1 MNRTSNWLNYIL
13 PSLGRGRRWVF
24 LLLLFYILPSIQ
36 RGAGGGSLFAQEV
49 TVTVHPVQHV
59 LPPQAGQYVDNP
71 GKFFTVRLTNN
82 TDDEVRL
89 HMGMHIDMTY
99 PETQSMVVTPY
110 GHIPRAPIVLAPRQ
124 SKILDPIQMKNL
136 FTHFELEEIYIR
148 DGLYNDYKR
157 GIFGLLP
164 EGQYSLYLQAY
175 LWDPDITSAVQLNSP
190 DDGMC
195 NFTVCYTAQAPSFLT
210 PATTIGADPLDLL
223 GVAKLDINAPIFTW
237 TQPTLNCNPTLLGF
251 NYSVK
256 VVRLDGL
263 MPDEAIEKN
272 PVVYSR
278 ERLTTPTLT
287 IPQAYLIKMLDET
300 RLDPTT
306 VYAVQ
311 VTANSTYRGN
321 NSLNFALIENE
332 GKSPVLL
339 FRLYDPRTMPVMDG
353 GDTDIKSGGGDIGGD
368 GDETGK
374 GGDGKGG
381 GKTEDGSEIS
391 VSVTN
396 GEGLFGAKDSL
407 YIFEQPTLIR
417 PQFSSITARKMF
429 VGEDIELEW
438 RKAWFAGGR
447 GEEQDTIDFEYK
459 VQLYKG
465 NSADEPEVI
474 FKQKPVLELKTKEL
488 EEKIAYDKIEGKV
501 RDGDYLIVR
510 VEANSTNEKSI
521 RMLPDSLNYKD
532 FFMIQH
538 FDPDY
543 SCGVSTANV
552 ANKNPIKDCPKAGTK
567 VRIGDWT
574 MELNGDVKQ
583 DKKTKALSGTGWVS
597 WTPGTMK
604 VRMAVKFD
612 KLMVNT
618 DLVVFDGVCV
628 TYPKDKD
635 ADREF
640 TSQEAVDEMFSSWGL
655 DNFWG
660 DMAISEEGRLKVTD
674 EDGSLAERLKLGKYY
689 TYFKKAQNQ
698 WSKWKSGQILD
709 LYFPTELPPTIAD
722 QLPEDFSLQIASVQ
736 ISPKAAV
743 MNVIGEFVLPK
754 VDVIKN
760 EVLIFG
766 APRLCM
772 QKDRFFPEDGTLALL
787 SNFTIKDPDSDFDMT
802 FKAPANPLNP
812 QDGCY
817 VSWDDDTFGGL
828 GIEVAMHIPNLDRV
842 VNGKVQ
848 KDVAPVCDLKAVIEN
863 TWGDWM
869 GKVTMSDFQVRDL
882 PGFTFSPGSTIIYDH
897 SYNKNDDDF
906 PFKSVNDAK
915 KQYGDTYD
923 PSLCGTHVRNDWK
936 CWQGLYIDKVQV
948 QFPQWAVFGTGKKGA
963 TISADRLVY
972 DDSGLSLD
980 IAGRNLLNAQTG
992 EAGGWKFSIDS
1003 CVVHIVQNNFNNSHI
1018 TGQFAVPL
1026 FGKDN
1031 KQVDFVCDIRHLT
1044 DPAKSETYYTYEQ
1057 KYDSKGKAIQ
1067 GQYTKQKHTRKSYGD
1082 KSRYAYLFRTSQK
1095 LDLQM
1100 DFILA
1105 DLTLD
1110 HKQTFF
1116 ALAAEEQD
1124 DGTTKTDLE
1133 LCMGGDVT
1141 IAKTDGM
1148 KIRFP
1153 GIHFT
1158 KLYVSNFKRSAA
1170 TKANNMVLKYDKEL
1184 GGLES
1189 RRQQAEKLWETKY
1202 HKLKILMEE
1211 KEIQFGS
1218 SCYVNF
1224 GEWSLA
1230 SAQKKLG
1237 PFKFTLN
1244 QYVFSYDIGKK
1255 RLGLSIDGTIGLVN
1269 GMIDVGAIVDITSDL
1284 KVGKAT
1290 DLSTYKLT
1298 NGKVTF
1304 RDISLNLDFAR
1315 ALKLKGLLKMDE
1327 LSIDKGYKGELNFD
1341 IIGLFGVKC
1350 KGGYL
1355 EHIGA
1360 TAAEIKKLKAE
1371 ALGKGLSYDPDDANY
1386 PWGYFTC
1393 DISSGAGIQIPPLA
1407 INRIAGGFYFN
1418 ARPVVGTGP
1427 VGEYGLIGASLGVGL
1442 MSSAGES
1449 VLKGDLDLSVVYN
1462 RKANSLSTFLFK
1474 GSVSAVSGII
1484 KGDMT
1489 LLYENNKTD
1498 RFLNLDITV
1507 ETGLSAENLVG
1518 LVDKAGVLEEIKAD
1532 MDKFQSGMEARIRKF
1547 SNDTNGSLDG
1557 MLGDDSPGTA
1567 TASEN
1572 TGKLNAKAAA
1582 KQSNSE
1588 NNRFGQLVIPFN
1600 LKVTW
1605 KERSK
1610 TYNTPHWHLY
1620 LGKPQK
1626 EERCRFILINYRSP
1640 GGVINVKIGADGY
1653 LCIGNELPGNGQL
1666 PPIPDEIQ
1674 EFISPGGVDTGADMG
1689 KAERQRNAAAR
1700 HLHPTEGN
1708 VNGGIMVGASAWGFI
1723 DINLG
1728 LFYGGL
1734 KAIAGFDMS
1743 LVHYDPAG
1751 YCMNLDRTM
1760 GKNGWYAQGQFYA
1773 YLAAKFGLYIK
1784 LGKLIDKK
1792 IDIVDAGIGGVFSA
1806 GLPSPTWIDGRA
1818 RVKLRLLAGL
1828 VNINKAFHF
1837 ECGQYCE
1844 AFMGNALDNFN
1855 LFGDL
1860 TIASDSLAEGWAK
1873 ENAILPIEANRA
1885 MITTEASLGAQYR
1898 LVDPNTENQLSRNYG
1913 LDKTELKLNASRTYM
1928 FDFSDGHAEMG
1939 TLASQSYA
1947 GYKLYELTSEQA
1959 EKFRKNRKSTNLL
1972 KKCGEHGVYETNI
1985 EMYGKYLGA
1994 NMKETPNNTYFYQ
2007 FENFI
2012 KSLGAKQIPVTK
2024 REKRGTRYHFNMALK
2039 PDRYYIMIFTGTGY
2053 EIENGVTI
2061 WPTLIEKNAQ
2071 GNYESKIYQWVQRK
2085 LFYFRTQS
2093 TETLPDVVPDLQPYV
2108 ALAYPASDDGKLF
2121 NSTDDGSYCYYAD
2134 VHEPTIALNT
2144 DISGSAFKQGTLWWE
2159 SVSTD
2164 SKGNKLT
2171 DRAKN
2176 KYVRTTSG
2184 GTAVNMVPERALNVH
2199 NTSGS
2204 KYNLRLVYQ
2213 YKVKGRCKSA
2223 TDFIIDD
2230 KYYKIGSDATPG
2242 NRWAFMYKFL
2252 SDNGYYNDI
2261 KPQLNEYYR
2270 QANGNMN
2277 EYYNNAYFYAFI
2289 YLLVQPE
2296 KAAVYNNYVGEYG
2309 KMVDCMVDTT
2319 LVLSDLHFKRSSFTT
2334 WKCMSSIS
2342 SSSKSKVRAYSDL
2355 LPYEQPFV
2363 GVRPSVPVQYK
2374 YDNAYDDQ
2382 YETGSGK
2389 GAEFEK
2395 NQCFKVN
2402 SYTKDYRMKDPYLYL
2417 AYLSEDVFI
2426 GGVAVN
2432 AYGFDEV
2439 PVPHA
2444 AETLTF
2450 TYNGT
2455 EVQGLNAVNTV
2466 VGHDVL
2472 GVRAQMYHT
2481 WHDWNYGLAYY
2492 SNNSNQPK
2500 YPLPAGLTEI
2510 YDRTFINQDGKA
2522 GTYRRGYDIDHG
2534 NKYPWLFSVHEYMKD
2549 FAAPYYLAERLS
2561 EKMDDI
2567 CQKFYGTTSAY
2578 MALKKEVDSKAWD
2591 VYPSDKIKYRSKRQ
2605 EYIKKGYSEIN
2616 AHLNTAIRKF
2626 SDLHRGQY
2634 LTAEYRGFKIRVPYY
2649 QFPLI
2654 FGDCFR
2660 TENANYQARDYISGR
2675 EVDAVD
2681 RTFATSVGNALKPN
2695 RGDAVTSNLLFFRL
2709 CGGYPYLT
2717 SSRNN
2722 YDKVN
2727 GHNYIHEEHFY
2738 AGEALDEIKS
2748 MPTMAYR
2755 VNAYDLG
2762 TGQYFWTSG
2771 LKTDNTFSPYTFDPL
2786 VDPAGK
2792 EITKGLGSTMM
2803 NYIYG
2808 KGVDP
2813 SKYVTIDGGGIEN
2826 DLNPKEGGVK

>member
-1 MNRTSNWLNYIL
+1 MTVALLLSSSIIRL
-13 PSLGRGRRWVF
+13 PSS
-24 LLLLFYILPSIQ
+24 ILK
-36 RGAGGGSLFAQEV
+36 AQEV
-49 TVTVHPVQHV
+49 TVSVNPVQHV

-99 PETQSMVVTPY
+99 PEAQSMVVTPY

-164 EGQYSLYLQAY
+164 EGQYNLYLQAY

-223 GVAKLDINAPIFTW
+223 GVAKLDVNAPIFTW
-237 TQPTLNCNPTLLGF
+237 TQPTLNCNPTLMGF

-256 VVRLDGL
+256 VVKLDGL

-287 IPQAYLIKMLDET
+287 IPQAYLIKMMDES
-300 RLDPTT
+300 RINPTT
-306 VYAVQ
+306 IYAVQ
-311 VTANSTYRGN
+311 VTANSTYRGS

-332 GKSPVLL
+332 GKSSVLL
-339 FRLYDPRTMPVMDG
+339 FRLYDPKDISNIEG
-353 GDTDIKSGGGDIGGD
+353 GETEVKNKNTPD
-368 GDETGK
+368 GDK
-374 GGDGKGG
+374 M
-381 GKTEDGSEIS
+381 S
-391 VSVTN
+391 VSVDD
-396 GEGLFGAKDSL
+396 GEHKYNRKDSL
-407 YIFEQPTLIR
+407 YVFEQPTLTR
-417 PQFSSITARKMF
+417 PQFSSVTARKMF

-474 FKQKPVLELKTKEL
+474 FKQKPVFELKTKEL
-488 EEKIAYDKIEGKV
+488 EEKIAYDKIQGKV
-501 RDGDYLIVR
+501 ADGDYLIVR
-510 VEANSTNEKSI
+510 VEANATNEKSI

-552 ANKNPIKDCPKAGTK
+552 ANKNPIKDCPKAGTT

-618 DLVVFDGVCV
+618 DNVVFDGVCV

-635 ADREF
+635 ADKEF
-640 TSQEAVDEMFSSWGL
+640 TAQEAVDEMFSSWGL

-660 DMAISEEGRLKVTD
+660 DIAISEEGRLKVTD

-848 KDVAPVCDLKAVIEN
+848 KDVAPVCDLKATIEN

-882 PGFTFSPGSTIIYDH
+882 PGFIFSPGNNIIYDH
-897 SYNKNDDDF
+897 SYNKNDKDF

-915 KQYGDTYD
+915 RQYGDTYD

-948 QFPQWAVFGTGKKGA
+948 QFPQWAIFGTGKKGA

-1184 GGLES
+1184 DGLES

-1284 KVGKAT
+1284 KVDKAT

-1298 NGKVTF
+1298 NGKVSF
-1304 RDISLNLDFAR
+1304 RDINLNLDFAH

-1327 LSIDKGYKGELNFD
+1327 ISIDKGYKGELNFD

-1360 TAAEIKKLKAE
+1360 TTAEIAKLKAE

-1518 LVDKAGVLEEIKAD
+1518 LVNKAGVLEEIKAD
-1532 MDKFQSGMEARIRKF
+1532 MDKFQSGMEEKIRKF

-1557 MLGDDSPGTA
+1557 MLGDDSPGSA
-1567 TASEN
+1567 TASTN
-1572 TGKLNAKAAA
+1572 TGNLDATAAA
-1582 KQSNSE
+1582 KQKSSE
-1588 NNRFGQLVIPFN
+1588 NNRFGQVEIPFN

-1605 KERSK
+1605 KERSQ
-1610 TYNTPHWHLY
+1610 TYSTPHWHLY

-1626 EERCRFILINYRSP
+1626 EDRCKFILIDYRSP
-1640 GGVINVKIGADGY
+1640 GGIVNVNIGADGY

-1666 PPIPDEIQ
+1666 PPIPDEIRD
-1674 EFISPGGVDTGADMG
+1674 FISPNGVDTGADMG
-1689 KAERQRNAAAR
+1689 KAERQRSAAAR
-1700 HLHPTEGN
+1700 HMHPTEGN
-1708 VNGGIMVGASAWGFI
+1708 VDGGIMVGASAWGFI

-1734 KAIAGFDMS
+1734 RAIAGFDMA
-1743 LVHYDPAG
+1743 LVHFDPAG
-1751 YCMNLDRTM
+1751 YCMNLGRTM
-1760 GKNGWYAQGQFYA
+1760 GKDGWYATGQFYA
-1773 YLAAKFGLYIK
+1773 YLAAKFGLHIK
-1784 LGKLIDKK
+1784 LGMLIDKK

-1806 GLPSPTWIDGRA
+1806 GLPSPTWIDGQA
-1818 RVKLRLLAGL
+1818 RVKLRLLGGL
-1828 VNINKAFHF
+1828 VNISKKFHF
-1837 ECGQYCE
+1837 ECGQYCQ
-1844 AFMGNALDNFN
+1844 AFTGNALDNFN

-1860 TIASDSLAEGWAK
+1860 SVGTDSIDGWSKNYRIPVQEAK
-1873 ENAILPIEANRA
+1873 RAI
-1885 MITTEASLGAQYR
+1885 ITTEASLNSQYR
-1898 LVDPNTENQLSRNYG
+1898 LVDPNTQKALADNYG
-1913 LDKTELKLNASRTYM
+1913 EDPERVKLNASRTYI
-1928 FDFSDGHAEMG
+1928 FDIETNQNRSYGVTGVRLFEFTKENADKIKRKYGT
-1939 TLASQSYA
+1939 TLAKMGRTIESNIK
-1947 GYKLYELTSEQA
+1947 YKSGSLNRTLVLSPSPNYTQLNNMMEGD
-1959 EKFRKNRKSTNLL
+1959 FRT
-1972 KKCGEHGVYETNI
+1972 
-1985 EMYGKYLGA
+1985 YGK
-1994 NMKETPNNTYFYQ
+1994 E
-2007 FENFI
+2007 
-2012 KSLGAKQIPVTK
+2012 VTISV
-2024 REKRGTRYHFNMALK
+2024 REKVGTKFHFNMPLK
-2039 PDRYYIMIFTGTGY
+2039 ADRYYLMVLTGTGY
-2053 EIENGVTI
+2053 EVLNGNRQRPYLYVQND
-2061 WPTLIEKNAQ
+2061 EGKVVDQ
-2071 GNYESKIYQWVQRK
+2071 GYYQWIQRRI
-2085 LFYFRTQS
+2085 FYFN
-2093 TETLPDVVPDLQPYV
+2093 TEAQADIPAYIEDLQPYV
-2108 ALAYPASDDGKLF
+2108 ALAMPSGPNCELKNHPEDYDKAYREDLA
-2121 NSTDDGSYCYYAD
+2121 N
-2134 VHEPTIALNT
+2134 PTIALNR
-2144 DISGSAFKQGTLWWE
+2144 DISEKAYKDGKLKWVLERKSTKNNWSKQTDTQENVWVKSGTQYLSMKPKQPLDVWKGL
-2159 SVSTD
+2159 SDYSTSD
-2164 SKGNKLT
+2164 MQYNLKLT
-2171 DRAKN
+2171 YTWQIPYECIMKASYRIGGRTINVDNTNSYDSWYIAK
-2176 KYVRTTSG
+2176 S
-2184 GTAVNMVPERALNVH
+2184 
-2199 NTSGS
+2199 
-2204 KYNLRLVYQ
+2204 
-2213 YKVKGRCKSA
+2213 
-2223 TDFIIDD
+2223 
-2230 KYYKIGSDATPG
+2230 
-2242 NRWAFMYKFL
+2242 FL
-2252 SDNGYYNDI
+2252 SEKGKLNDFYDFLKSMNIPVCYSSDPNDSGYVLMSLSFVLYVT
-2261 KPQLNEYYR
+2261 LNNELREQYSVFM
-2270 QANGNMN
+2270 AKHMTNM
-2277 EYYNNAYFYAFI
+2277 
-2289 YLLVQPE
+2289 
-2296 KAAVYNNYVGEYG
+2296 GT
-2309 KMVDCMVDTT
+2309 CMRDTT
-2319 LVLSDLHFKRSSFTT
+2319 VVLADWYFQEPYYT
-2334 WKCMSSIS
+2334 
-2342 SSSKSKVRAYSDL
+2342 KSWQEGAGKAGGLSQHNP
-2355 LPYEQPFV
+2355 LPYEEAFI
-2363 GVRPSVPVQYK
+2363 GVRPDEPPTFE
-2374 YDNAYDDQ
+2374 YDNFPAFKHDDSNSSKVYYYSSNARDFNYGL
-2382 YETGSGK
+2382 YEK
-2389 GAEFEK
+2389 GFK
-2395 NQCFKVN
+2395 N
-2402 SYTKDYRMKDPYLYL
+2402 YRVLDPWLYFS
-2417 AYLSEDVFI
+2417 YLSSWVFI
-2426 GGVAVN
+2426 TGAYIYPYSFDDIGVS
-2432 AYGFDEV
+2432 
-2439 PVPHA
+2439 HA
-2444 AETLTF
+2444 AETLTYSF
-2450 TYNGT
+2450 NGT
-2455 EVQGLNAVNTV
+2455 DVQSDTQIYELQSSMFVIRN
-2466 VGHDVL
+2466 
-2472 GVRAQMYHT
+2472 RMFKT
-2481 WHDWNYGLAYY
+2481 WNNWNYGQDKSDRFGYDR
-2492 SNNSNQPK
+2492 NQPR
-2500 YPLPAGLTEI
+2500 YPLPSGKGDVYE
-2510 YDRTFINQDGKA
+2510 RTLMNQDGKA
-2522 GTYRRGYDIDHG
+2522 GTYYVSDPAKGS
-2534 NKYPWLFSVHEYMKD
+2534 KYPWVHGLRPFLYDFAVPYKMAELFSKYAKEYSTQLHNLYLEKG
-2549 FAAPYYLAERLS
+2549 AASPKILAWNRSMRGLYLT
-2561 EKMDDI
+2561 
-2567 CQKFYGTTSAY
+2567 FYG
-2578 MALKKEVDSKAWD
+2578 
-2591 VYPSDKIKYRSKRQ
+2591 
-2605 EYIKKGYSEIN
+2605 
-2616 AHLNTAIRKF
+2616 
-2626 SDLHRGQY
+2626 RGH
-2634 LTAEYRGFKIRVPYY
+2634 KVKVPYY

-2654 FGDCFR
+2654 YGGCFGHH
-2660 TENANYQARDYISGR
+2660 EGR
-2675 EVDAVD
+2675 AGYCVETGQNVD
-2681 RTFATSVGNALKPN
+2681 RERRSLGYSLDSEGASHLSIRIEVPTSC
-2695 RGDAVTSNLLFFRL
+2695 LLFNRL
-2709 CGGYPYLT
+2709 KGGYPFQTWDKNQYKKKKYKGKDYDYVEWDKFDAKKALNQVT
-2717 SSRNN
+2717 SLKLRMYRCNAFNMEYGTYYPWGSVGPKAANFQPRVIDVVQDKESRL
-2722 YDKVN
+2722 Y
-2727 GHNYIHEEHFY
+2727 HN
-2738 AGEALDEIKS
+2738 
-2748 MPTMAYR
+2748 
-2755 VNAYDLG
+2755 
-2762 TGQYFWTSG
+2762 
-2771 LKTDNTFSPYTFDPL
+2771 
-2786 VDPAGK
+2786 
-2792 EITKGLGSTMM
+2792 LGSLIDELPISWVLFKAT
-2803 NYIYG
+2803 G
-2808 KGVDP
+2808 DEGV
-2813 SKYVTIDGGGIEN
+2813 
-2826 DLNPKEGGVK
+2826 EGTD